1 MVEHW
6 SEDDSVIENI
16 DDGDDDELAWFEDD
30 EMDSDV
36 ESIYDEDEDDGDE
49 PDGWFEDDE
58 DEQDYG
64 PDLGDQSFDDF
75 IEAFDN
81 EFWDD

>member
-16 DDGDDDELAWFEDD
+16 DEGDDDELAWFEDD
-30 EMDSDV
+30 EMDFAV
-36 ESIYDEDEDDGDE
+36 EIVYEEYDDEDDEDEDE
-49 PDGWFEDDE
+49 QDE